1 MESGILL
8 QKEVMLMFIGEYQH
22 TIDTKGRMIIPS
34 RFREDLGD
42 RFVVT
47 KGLDNCLF
55 IYSVEEWSI
64 LEAKLKTL
72 PLTNK
77 DARAFV
83 RFFFSGATECEV
95 DKQGRIL
102 VPGNLRDYAELD
114 KDVSVIGVATRV
126 EVWDKDK
133 WSKYNGDENI
143 SPDIIAEKMEA
154 LGI

>member
-1 MESGILL
+1 
-8 QKEVMLMFIGEYQH
+8 MFIGEYQH
-22 TIDTKGRMIIPS
+22 TIDVKGRMIVPS
-34 RFREDLGD
+34 KFREDLGD
-42 RFVVT
+42 KFVIT

-55 IYSVEEWSI
+55 IYSVEEWSV

-72 PLTNK
+72 PLTSK

-102 VPGNLRDYAELD
+102 VPGNLRDYAGLE
-114 KDVSVIGVATRV
+114 KDVAVIGVATRV
-126 EVWDKDK
+126 EVWDSEK
-133 WSKYNGDENI
+133 WNNYNGDDNI
-143 SPDIIAEKMEA
+143 GPDAIAEKMEA